1 MPQIGEVDIYCAYH
15 VKIFSLMNQQWML
28 CDPQCSA
35 VGTEKTRQAA
45 GRSPRDELCHV
56 SRDQRCH
63 VTCLKIA
70 IVIKQQKSMQCVR
83 NKLQNKQQSPPR
95 PATPRWTLELSTNL
109 IAVFTITEKAPT
121 RTFKSTSAIT
131 FKTLCYLLNRVGVRQ
146 ECRGSVPCYNPI
158 LKPDTSKHDT
168 RPREG
173 ITSGD
178 VSCFIAF
185 KATLLCN

>member
-95 PATPRWTLELSTNL
+95 PATL
-109 IAVFTITEKAPT
+109 
-121 RTFKSTSAIT
+121 
-131 FKTLCYLLNRVGVRQ
+131 
-146 ECRGSVPCYNPI
+146 
-158 LKPDTSKHDT
+158 DT
-168 RPREG
+168 RAVNESYSSFHDYREG
-173 ITSGD
+173 PY
-178 VSCFIAF
+178 
-185 KATLLCN
+185 